1 MCLLMALGSRIE
13 CHASKNNLFDHWLRA
28 VNDLDIVKVKIM
40 IVFFIQ
46 CWVKKEFLSPLKIVL
61 LCSVV
66 LDLRALDV
74 WPI

>member
-1 MCLLMALGSRIE
+1 MASGWRIE

-46 CWVKKEFLSPLKIVL
+46 CWVKKEFLSPVKIAL
-61 LCSVV
+61 GLCSLV